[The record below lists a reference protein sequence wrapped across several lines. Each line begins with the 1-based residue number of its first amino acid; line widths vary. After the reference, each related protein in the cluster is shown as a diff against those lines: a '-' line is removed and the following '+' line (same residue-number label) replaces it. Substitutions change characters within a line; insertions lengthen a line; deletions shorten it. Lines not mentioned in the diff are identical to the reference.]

1 MSPVYDRDRIV
12 EVIDLASLADEILGP
27 RRGTSRSASWPC
39 PSPQHAQTGRTPPVS
54 LYRSRGGEERWH
66 CHGCG
71 IGGSAIDLVMAVH
84 RLTVAEALEEL
95 AGRAGVRDSAE
106 GSWPRRVAARPWKGS
121 VATRPPVADPAG
133 LAAFVDECAERLWK
147 PQGQTVRRWL
157 TEVRGI
163 PEAVLERNRIGADPG
178 RAAQAR
184 PDGMPSCGRA
194 AVLPVIEDGRPVFA
208 QLRAISPHPD
218 GPRYLNAASRLAV
231 NPRVGMYEPCEPVG
245 RCVIVTEGV
254 IDALS
259 ANTAGFRSAAV
270 FGAALVGRRTGD
282 RTRLVADR
290 LKAFGA
296 TLVVAFDADEAGQEG
311 GRALRESLRHLG
323 ARSVYLHVPPVRN
336 DLNAWMLTSP
346 DWGRTL
352 RLAVRTAAIPASQLT
367 RTVRR

>member
-1 MSPVYDRDRIV
+1 MYDRDRIV
-12 EVIDLASLADEILGP
+12 EAIDLASLADEILGP

-71 IGGSAIDLVMAVH
+71 IGGSAIDLVMAAH

-95 AGRAGVRDSAE
+95 AGRTGVRESANDR
-106 GSWPRRVAARPWKGS
+106 PPHRAAARPAKDPC
-121 VATRPPVADPAG
+121 AARAPVADPAG

-147 PQGQTVRRWL
+147 PEGRTVRRWL
-157 TEVRGI
+157 TEVRGL
-163 PEAVLERNRIGADPG
+163 PEAVLEGNRVGADPG
-178 RAAQAR
+178 RQAQAR

-194 AVLPVIEDGRPVFA
+194 AVLPVIEAGRPVFA
-208 QLRAISPHPD
+208 QLRAVSPRPD

-231 NPRVGMYEPCEPVG
+231 NPRVGVYEPREAVG

-259 ANTAGFRSAAV
+259 ANAAGFRAAAV
-270 FGAALVGRRTGD
+270 LGAALAGSGTGD
-282 RTRLVADR
+282 RTGLVADR
-290 LKAFGA
+290 LTRLGA
-296 TLVVAFDADEAGQEG
+296 PLIVAFDADQAGQEG
-311 GRALRESLRHLG
+311 GRALRETLRERG
-323 ARSVYLHVPPVRN
+323 ARATYLHVPSDRN
-336 DLNAWMLTSP
+336 DLNEWMLTSP

-352 RLAVRTAAIPASQLT
+352 KLALRTAAIPASQPSRAL
-367 RTVRR
+367 RR